1 MSTTRSF
8 SAMLNEYLPNDLM
21 REELIK
27 RDWLLSNVEIDDSWK
42 GGKLIVPFEGAHA
55 SSLKFGSLTS
65 STDVSEY
72 SYQRGSVDDYV
83 EVWGTLK
90 FNHRDLMEHDGKVN
104 EKSFLKILPGQIDQY
119 MQYMKEAV
127 SMNMLNGAVLA
138 TPTGEANSNIGV
150 YVVDKIDRFVLGQKV
165 TLDDGNSNQE
175 DAYVIGINLNTSEV
189 TFSDTRGGNFKDYS
203 AIFTI
208 AQSMKIYH
216 DGVLVAGTVTNTFSS
231 LKLSLLSAANGGSAS
246 LYGKTKVAYPYL
258 QAINVDGSAVSAS
271 NVLDKIFDAY
281 STVRQKARGNARTV
295 VMSYKH
301 LGSCMKLIETQKGAF
316 KTTATATKASLYG
329 WTEISIT
336 SVKGELTIVGVQE
349 LDNDVILLMDMSAVK
364 FYSNGMFK
372 KRTAPDGKQYFEV
385 RDTTGYSYLLDM
397 CLFGELVLLA
407 PSKCGIIYS
416 IPNY

>member
-8 SAMLNEYLPNDLM
+8 SAMLNEYLPNELM

-55 SSLKFGSLTS
+55 SSLKFGSLTG
-65 STDVSEY
+65 STDISEY
-72 SYQRGSVDDYV
+72 DYERGSVDDYV

-127 SMNMLNGAVLA
+127 SMNMLNGGVLA
-138 TPTGEANSNIGV
+138 TATDSTNAATGI
-150 YVVDKIDRFVLGQKV
+150 YLVDKIDRFVLGQKV
-165 TLDDGNSNQE
+165 VIDDDNSNQAN
-175 DAYVIGINLNTSEV
+175 AYVIAINLNTSSV
-189 TFSDTRGGNFKDYS
+189 TLSDSRGGAAFDFS
-203 AIFTI
+203 AFTV
-208 AQSMKIYH
+208 AQNAKFYH
-216 DGVLVAGTVTNTFSS
+216 DGVLVGGTITNSFSS
-231 LKLSLLSAANGGSAS
+231 LKLSLLSAANSGTSS

-258 QAINVDGSAVSAS
+258 QAINISGAAVSAT
-271 NVLDKIFDAY
+271 NILDKIFDGY
-281 STVRQKARGNARTV
+281 TSVRQKARGNARTV
-295 VMSYKH
+295 LMSYKH

-316 KTTATATKASLYG
+316 KVSATTTKANLYG
-329 WTEISIT
+329 WTEITIT
-336 SVKGELTIVGVQE
+336 SVKGELTIVGIQE
-349 LDNDVILLMDMSAVK
+349 IDDDVIMLLDMSALK

-407 PSKCGIIYS
+407 PSKCGIIHS
-416 IPNY
+416 IPAY